1 MSADTAVRACTHKT
15 LPDRRQQIQ
24 ATSLGTADALSA
36 DTPGFLAEG
45 TEDALS
51 ADAKGCLCPHTYA
64 KRLPTG
70 GARFR
75 PHLDTTDVI
84 SGDAADVQCRVK
96 GDGANVKGAGGQGDV
111 KGYGVQSQM

>member
-36 DTPGFLAEG
+36 DAPGFLAEG

-70 GARFR
+70 STRFR